1 MQVKRPQDRRQFREP
16 LLKVSLRIVQE
27 LEPLHSGT
35 SGLSR
40 AVSKENAAVTRG
52 GATILPSKE
61 STLRQGLL
69 IMRMPMM
76 DVRIVR
82 MGVGQLA
89 VVMDVG
95 VGAHLEGRP
104 AGANADGA
112 RRASEDARE

>member
-1 MQVKRPQDRRQFREP
+1 
-16 LLKVSLRIVQE
+16 
-27 LEPLHSGT
+27 
-35 SGLSR
+35 
-40 AVSKENAAVTRG
+40 
-52 GATILPSKE
+52 
-61 STLRQGLL
+61 
-69 IMRMPMM
+69 MM